1 MFRVFLT
8 GLIGVGGFV
17 LMSGMASAEDTS
29 FKPTGL
35 YGGAGLTFAF
45 ENFDLD
51 GAESVGLVIDNSLGG
66 NLKLGY
72 HYSARFDLE
81 LDLLYMDGFDLS
93 LSDTGDVG
101 GFNLDGLDFGSNVSG
116 YVGSLNLKGYLT
128 ERSGKVRVLQLYGL
142 AGVGYADLTAAAKVF
157 GVTSESSER
166 DMMLRA
172 GGGVE
177 YLLTSRVNLFAEVS
191 YYLGIGDLDEIRFL
205 PATVGAMLHF

>member
-1 MFRVFLT
+1 
-8 GLIGVGGFV
+8 
-17 LMSGMASAEDTS
+17 MSGMASAEDTS

-51 GAESVGLVIDNSLGG
+51 GAESVGMVIDNSLGG

-72 HYSARFDLE
+72 HYSSRFDLE
-81 LDLLYMDGFDLS
+81 LDLLYVDGFDLS
-93 LSDTGDVG
+93 LSDTVNLA
-101 GFNLDGLDFGSNVSG
+101 GFNLDGFDFGSHVSG

-128 ERSGKVRVLQLYGL
+128 ERSSKVGAFQLYGL
-142 AGVGYADLTAAAKVF
+142 AGIGYADLTAAAKVLGF
-157 GVTSESSER
+157 TSESSER

-172 GGGVE
+172 GGGVD

-191 YYLGIGDLDEIRFL
+191 YYLGIGDLDEISFV
-205 PATVGAMLHF
+205 PVTAGATLHF